1 MIFLFNWVISGSM
14 LILQGVS
21 ESSGMKLRTQFT
33 RLTIPVNSSTFNR
46 EPCHLTSRLFHP
58 VDVENDGCPCKE
70 RTLRGLEI
78 GDMPPQIFQ
87 WNYETLSGVAAI
99 SAFQIKQD
107 FATKSLIL
115 ADIPPA
121 PKWGCWLLTDPRCWF
136 TLQACPMTFSQVE
149 EKNPAGTIK
158 DGMGNDVE
166 MLFNFLS
173 FGLST
178 KIDQNEHDAKWRRY
192 KQQTA
197 GRWKR

>member
-1 MIFLFNWVISGSM
+1 MAKIGCRYSIHEVSGKEDWKPTFPQMFHPWKLTWNLKMKVWKMIFLFNWVISGSM

-33 RLTIPVNSSTFNR
+33 RLTIPVNSTTFNR
-46 EPCHLTSRLFHP
+46 EPCHLTARLFHP
-58 VDVENDGCPCKE
+58 VDAENDGCPCKE

-136 TLQACPMTFSQVE
+136 TLQACPTTFH
-149 EKNPAGTIK
+149 K
-158 DGMGNDVE
+158 
-166 MLFNFLS
+166 
-173 FGLST
+173 
-178 KIDQNEHDAKWRRY
+178 
-192 KQQTA
+192 
-197 GRWKR
+197 